1 MAAMTLYANHQLK
14 FMDLFVQK
22 GLTWHIKD
30 QITRHRL
37 VNGCQESTLDQL
49 LISNEHTIEKLEL
62 RAPLSRSNHLVM
74 HATFILANDMQFL
87 VCNQSL
93 GMRQT
98 TSVTH
103 AGWIR

>member
-1 MAAMTLYANHQLK
+1 MTLYANHQLK

-22 GLTWHIKD
+22 GLSWDIKD
-30 QITRHRL
+30 QIKRRRL
-37 VNGCQESTLDQL
+37 VNGCLQESTLDQL
-49 LISNEHTIEKLEL
+49 LTSNEHTIEKLEL
-62 RAPLSRSNHLVM
+62 RAPLGRSNHLVM
-74 HATFILANDMQFL
+74 YAKFILANDMQFL

-98 TSVTH
+98 MSVTH